1 MCFVQLGKV
10 LWWQCQYWEVSVV
23 TSEKIPAP
31 PSGRGHPSLLTLD
44 TGNQD
49 MPTDPPLL
57 WSRTTLQV
65 SSPVRAKRDKSA
77 RTGCCRHTKTS
88 EVTQQPRVH
97 DTVIK
102 INEHY
107 SFCSLPSPTP
117 DFAGCLW
124 VGACTLRGKLYNPKL
139 STTCQSKDAG
149 HREGPLS

>member
-49 MPTDPPLL
+49 MPTDPPPL

-102 INEHY
+102 ISEHY

-117 DFAGCLW
+117 DFTW
-124 VGACTLRGKLYNPKL
+124 VPMGWRLHTQGQVIQPKAINQL
-139 STTCQSKDAG
+139 VSQRTQDTGRD
-149 HREGPLS
+149 H